1 MDLEGREEHNVVAD
15 KYKWICCSD
24 FVPVGVLGRAP
35 PLHEAPCSCSK
46 MAASAFPFVWCQRSE
61 HREEICAAADAYRLG
76 LERELQRWG
85 LCH

>member
-1 MDLEGREEHNVVAD
+1 MVTD
-15 KYKWICCSD
+15 KSKWICRSG
-24 FVPVGVLGRAP
+24 FVPAGVLNRAP

-46 MAASAFPFVWCQRSE
+46 MAASVFPFAGCQRTE
-61 HREEICAAADAYRLG
+61 QREEICAAADAYRLG